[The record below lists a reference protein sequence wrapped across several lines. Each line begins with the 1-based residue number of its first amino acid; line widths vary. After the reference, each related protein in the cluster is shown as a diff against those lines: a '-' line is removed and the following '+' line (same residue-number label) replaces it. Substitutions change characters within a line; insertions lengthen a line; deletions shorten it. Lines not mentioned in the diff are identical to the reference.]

1 VEDVKCLNCQN
12 EIFENDKFCGFCGAN
27 INEQIKLKEQMEK
40 QNEEKLLEEEKSN
53 DAENFLIN
61 SDGNKYMA
69 IKEFIKKYNVTN
81 EEAISYINKSLQKIE
96 KSFDVNGTDS
106 NLNQNN
112 NNNSEKIP
120 ENSSVNN
127 SDKNS
132 NPNGICK
139 VIIIGSDS
147 HKKAT
152 SAVGRA
158 FVGSLLLG
166 PIGLL
171 AGTTAKNKNTTT
183 FQVIYNNG
191 KKEIITVKTGSWFYK
206 KLCQYL

>member
-1 VEDVKCLNCQN
+1 MKCLNCQN

-191 KKEIITVKTGSWFYK
+191 KKEI
-206 KLCQYL
+206 C

>member
-1 VEDVKCLNCQN
+1 MKCLNCQN

-53 DAENFLIN
+53 DAEKFLIN

>member
-1 VEDVKCLNCQN
+1 MKCLNCQN

-40 QNEEKLLEEEKSN
+40 QNEEKFLEEEKSN
-53 DAENFLIN
+53 DAEKFLIN

-171 AGTTAKNKNTTT
+171 AGTTAKNKSTTT

>member
-1 VEDVKCLNCQN
+1 MKCLNCQN

-40 QNEEKLLEEEKSN
+40 QNEEKVLEEEKSN
-53 DAENFLIN
+53 DAEKFLIN

-171 AGTTAKNKNTTT
+171 AGTTAKNKSTTT

>member
-1 VEDVKCLNCQN
+1 MKCLNCQN

-27 INEQIKLKEQMEK
+27 INEQIKLQEQMEN

-53 DAENFLIN
+53 DAEKFLIN

-81 EEAISYINKSLQKIE
+81 DEAISYINKSLQKIE
-96 KSFDVNGTDS
+96 KSFDVNGADS
-106 NLNQNN
+106 NVNQNN

-120 ENSSVNN
+120 ENISVNN

-171 AGTTAKNKNTTT
+171 AGTTAKNKSTTT

>member
-1 VEDVKCLNCQN
+1 M
-12 EIFENDKFCGFCGAN
+12 
-27 INEQIKLKEQMEK
+27 EQ
-40 QNEEKLLEEEKSN
+40 EKSN
-53 DAENFLIN
+53 DAEKFLIN

-171 AGTTAKNKNTTT
+171 AGTTAKNKSTTT

>member
-1 VEDVKCLNCQN
+1 MKCLNCQN

-40 QNEEKLLEEEKSN
+40 QNEENLLEEEKSN
-53 DAENFLIN
+53 DAEKFLIN

-171 AGTTAKNKNTTT
+171 AGTTAKNKSTTT

>member
-1 VEDVKCLNCQN
+1 MKCLNCQN
-12 EIFENDKFCGFCGAN
+12 EIFETDKFCGFCGAN

-40 QNEEKLLEEEKSN
+40 QNEEKLLEEAKGN

-96 KSFDVNGTDS
+96 KSFSNNTVEGSPNKNDDNDS
-106 NLNQNN
+106 FEENF
-112 NNNSEKIP
+112 EK
-120 ENSSVNN
+120 SSVNN
-127 SDKNS
+127 LEKYN

-171 AGTTAKNKNTTT
+171 AGTTAKNKSKTT

>member
-1 VEDVKCLNCQN
+1 MKCLNCQN
-12 EIFENDKFCGFCGAN
+12 EIFENDKFCGFCEAN

>member
-1 VEDVKCLNCQN
+1 MKCLNCQN

-53 DAENFLIN
+53 DAEKFLIN

-171 AGTTAKNKNTTT
+171 AGTTAKNKSTTT

-191 KKEIITVKTGSWFYK
+191 KKEIITVKTVSWFYK

>member
-1 VEDVKCLNCQN
+1 MKCLNCQN

-139 VIIIGSDS
+139 VIIGSDS

>member
-1 VEDVKCLNCQN
+1 MKCLNCQN

-27 INEQIKLKEQMEK
+27 INEQIKLQEQMEK
-40 QNEEKLLEEEKSN
+40 QNEEKLLEEEKSD
-53 DAENFLIN
+53 DAEKFLIN

-81 EEAISYINKSLQKIE
+81 DEAISYINKSLQKIE
-96 KSFDVNGTDS
+96 KSFDVNGADS
-106 NLNQNN
+106 NVNQNN

-120 ENSSVNN
+120 ENLSVNN

-171 AGTTAKNKNTTT
+171 AGTTAKNKSTTT

>member
-1 VEDVKCLNCQN
+1 MKCLNCQN

-53 DAENFLIN
+53 DAEKFLIN

-171 AGTTAKNKNTTT
+171 AGTTAKNKSTTT

>member
-1 VEDVKCLNCQN
+1 MKCLNCQN

-40 QNEEKLLEEEKSN
+40 QNEEKLLEKEKSN
-53 DAENFLIN
+53 DAEKFLIN

-171 AGTTAKNKNTTT
+171 AGTTAKNKSTTT

>member
-1 VEDVKCLNCQN
+1 MKCLNCQN

-191 KKEIITVKTGSWFYK
+191 KKKIITVKTGSWFYK

>member
-1 VEDVKCLNCQN
+1 MKCLNCQN
-12 EIFENDKFCGFCGAN
+12 EIFENDKFCGAN

>member
-1 VEDVKCLNCQN
+1 MKCLNCQN

-171 AGTTAKNKNTTT
+171 AGTIAKNKNTTT

>member
-1 VEDVKCLNCQN
+1 MKCLNCRN

-40 QNEEKLLEEEKSN
+40 QNEEKLLEEEKIN

-81 EEAISYINKSLQKIE
+81 EEVISYINKSLQKIE
-96 KSFDVNGTDS
+96 KSFDVNGADS

-127 SDKNS
+127 SGKNS

-171 AGTTAKNKNTTT
+171 AGTTAKNKSTTT

>member
-1 VEDVKCLNCQN
+1 MKCLNCQN

>member
-1 VEDVKCLNCQN
+1 MKCLNCQN
-12 EIFENDKFCGFCGAN
+12 EISEIDKFCGSCGAN
-27 INEQIKLKEQMEK
+27 INEQIELKEQNEK
-40 QNEEKLLEEEKSN
+40 ELLEIKKSN

-69 IKEFIKKYNVTN
+69 IKEFIQKYNVTN
-81 EEAISYINKSLQKIE
+81 EEAIDYINKSSQKIE
-96 KSFDVNGTDS
+96 KSFTDNKVS
-106 NLNQNN
+106 NNDNQNN
-112 NNNSEKIP
+112 SSSFEKTEKNL
-120 ENSSVNN
+120 ENSSANN
-127 SDKNS
+127 SDKN
-132 NPNGICK
+132 NPNGIYK
-139 VIIIGSDS
+139 AIIIGSDS

-171 AGTTAKNKNTTT
+171 AGTTAKNKSTTT

>member
-1 VEDVKCLNCQN
+1 MKCLNCQN

-27 INEQIKLKEQMEK
+27 INEQIKLQEQMEK

-53 DAENFLIN
+53 DAEKFLIN

-81 EEAISYINKSLQKIE
+81 DEAISYINKSLQKIE
-96 KSFDVNGTDS
+96 KSFDVNGADS
-106 NLNQNN
+106 NVNQNN

-120 ENSSVNN
+120 ENISVNN

-171 AGTTAKNKNTTT
+171 AGTTAKNKSTTT